1 MSAATTGCIGQS
13 LSSASICSSSRA
25 MRSPAPPMVASASS
39 RTTRCAGWGRTEEA
53 EGNREDGGWA
63 SKLAQVTPVR
73 LGPRAFARVTVA
85 VAQEEGFE
93 LRPAAPLILHRVGAG
108 AAEVA
113 HGFIA
118 GVGHMHRRQLA
129 GPVQPRQLQR
139 VAPVGL
145 DPVPAP
151 ARDQRR
157 GHDGAV
163 DLQLREP
170 PCDDETRRPR
180 VDGSRRC
187 RPSG

>member
-1 MSAATTGCIGQS
+1 
-13 LSSASICSSSRA
+13 
-25 MRSPAPPMVASASS
+25 
-39 RTTRCAGWGRTEEA
+39 
-53 EGNREDGGWA
+53 
-63 SKLAQVTPVR
+63 
-73 LGPRAFARVTVA
+73 
-85 VAQEEGFE
+85 
-93 LRPAAPLILHRVGAG
+93 
-108 AAEVA
+108 
-113 HGFIA
+113 
-118 GVGHMHRRQLA
+118 
-129 GPVQPRQLQR
+129 VQPRQLQR